1 VQFANPAAL
10 EMLGY
15 AEDDLLGRV
24 SHPTIHHSHR
34 DGSHFPVERC
44 PMLRPRT
51 TGETVRVDGDCFW
64 RKDGSTSST
73 ASTRRSSP
81 TAA

>member
-24 SHPTIHHSHR
+24 SHPTIHHSHW